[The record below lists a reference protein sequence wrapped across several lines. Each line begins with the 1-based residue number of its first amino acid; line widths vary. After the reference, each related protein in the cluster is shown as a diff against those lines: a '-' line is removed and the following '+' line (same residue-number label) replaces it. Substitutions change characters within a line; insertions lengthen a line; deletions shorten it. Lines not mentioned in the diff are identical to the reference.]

1 MEMEDVSVGG
11 WLKLVAMGDKAT
23 GIFIKSFVKP
33 ATESF
38 GEQICVTLLTE
49 SGEQSVGLP
58 WKNPRYVNSVKA
70 LKPGHQVEITLEG
83 FYNQDKS
90 ELVSEPG
97 KTKKGI
103 SFAKNYS
110 IRQSKLPDPSY
121 NAMET
126 VGADAAGEV
135 F

>member
-1 MEMEDVSVGG
+1 M
-11 WLKLVAMGDKAT
+11 
-23 GIFIKSFVKP
+23 
-33 ATESF
+33 
-38 GEQICVTLLTE
+38 
-49 SGEQSVGLP
+49 
-58 WKNPRYVNSVKA
+58 KA
-70 LKPGHQVEITLEG
+70 LKQGHQVEITLEG

-110 IRQSKLPDPSY
+110 IRQSKLPDPSFS
-121 NAMET
+121 ATEI
-126 VGADAAGEV
+126 VEIAEEL